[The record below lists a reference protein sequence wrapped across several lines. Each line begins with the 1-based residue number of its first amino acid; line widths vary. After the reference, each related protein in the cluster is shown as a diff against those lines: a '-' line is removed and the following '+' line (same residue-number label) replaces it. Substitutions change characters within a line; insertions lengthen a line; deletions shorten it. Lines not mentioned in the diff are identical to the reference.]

1 MGGAGLVLEGGGG
14 QNCQFKK
21 LFSSLFQ
28 LATAQFF
35 FITFIISVFGLIF
48 RFLKLNF
55 LTNDLTR
62 TTGRH
67 FVFPL
72 GLTFIILD

>member
-1 MGGAGLVLEGGGG
+1 MGGAGLVLEWGGGG
-14 QNCQFKK
+14 GVDGIANLRNC
-21 LFSSLFQ
+21 
-28 LATAQFF
+28 AV

-67 FVFPL
+67 LVFPL